1 MTVFCGKGGT
11 GKTALSLALGLCH
24 ALRGR
29 TTVVVTSHPL
39 KDLAASVSLSG
50 LREAHRDAA
59 ERLFIIHVDAT
70 EVLNNIVRR
79 KIPSGFLLNT
89 ILRSSVYQSLI
100 EVAPGLKEI
109 ALLHRLHRL
118 AEDRIEQGR
127 KFDSLVWDAPATG
140 HFLQTLRVSRNFE
153 TYLSGPF
160 ALMGAE
166 AARFTADSGNFSVV
180 PVTTLEEMAVQETIE
195 LCRELESSLHIP
207 ARTVICNMTSP
218 LAGSNAAP
226 SEVFSLMQGDNAAD
240 VEFLARRSEIER
252 SHLLELRET
261 LRAKPLLVRR
271 HASEA
276 TDFSLL
282 RHIAGQIEELAE
294 AAP

>member
-1 MTVFCGKGGT
+1 MTVLCGKGGV

-24 ALRGR
+24 AFRGR
-29 TTVVVTSHPL
+29 TAVVVTSHPL

-50 LREAHRDAA
+50 LREAHPDVA
-59 ERLFIIHVDAT
+59 ERLFVIHVDAA
-70 EVLNNIVRR
+70 EVLNNIIRR
-79 KIPSGFLLNT
+79 KVPAGFLLNT
-89 ILRSSVYQSLI
+89 VLRSSVYQSLI

-118 AEDRIEQGR
+118 SEDRVEQSR
-127 KFDSLVWDAPATG
+127 KFDRLVWDAPATG

-166 AARFTADSGNFSVV
+166 VARFTADSGNFSVV

-195 LCRELESSLHIP
+195 LCRELESGLDIP
-207 ARTVICNMTSP
+207 AKTVICNMASP
-218 LAGSNAAP
+218 LSGSTTPP
-226 SEVFSLMQGDNAAD
+226 SEIFSLMEGENAAD

-252 SHLLELRET
+252 SHFLKLRET
-261 LRAKPLLVRR
+261 IRAKPLLVGR
-271 HASEA
+271 HASES
-276 TDFSLL
+276 TDFGLL
-282 RHIAGQIEELAE
+282 LHIAGQIGELAE